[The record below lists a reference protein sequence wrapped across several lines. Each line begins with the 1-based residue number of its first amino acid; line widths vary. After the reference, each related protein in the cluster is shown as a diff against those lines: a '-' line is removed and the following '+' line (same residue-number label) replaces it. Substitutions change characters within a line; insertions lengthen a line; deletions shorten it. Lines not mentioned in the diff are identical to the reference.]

1 VRDAGIPAKRAIN
14 LSLRSDKPPREV
26 VRREQELELRQ
37 DHPDFIAAYNAIVD
51 TDGLP
56 LDVQSDLLD
65 GLGSPRVSCET
76 HLPVQTPEIQ
86 TPLGGSSLT
95 GCIPFGTTLG

>member
-1 VRDAGIPAKRAIN
+1 MRDAGIPAKRAIK
-14 LSLRSDKPPREV
+14 LSLRSDKPPRKV
-26 VRREQELELRQ
+26 VRREHELEWRQ

-51 TDGLP
+51 SDGLP